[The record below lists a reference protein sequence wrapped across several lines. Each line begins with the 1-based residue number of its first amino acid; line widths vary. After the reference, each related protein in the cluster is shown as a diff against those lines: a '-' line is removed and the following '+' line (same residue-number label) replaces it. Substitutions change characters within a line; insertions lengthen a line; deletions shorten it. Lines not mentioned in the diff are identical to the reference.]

1 MTSKI
6 DDATAEVAKEFD
18 TYYRDYFWDEINKE
32 PNAKKMKLAELEP
45 DCVKLDADDAVAIA
59 IASGDYFIFNCVDDV
74 LADDECRTT
83 FVLKIHAMAKTLKA
97 KHGDSFDGKAI
108 ATAFRALRWMR

>member
-6 DDATAEVAKEFD
+6 DDVTAEVAKAFD
-18 TYYRDYFWDEINKE
+18 TYYRDCFWDEINGE

-45 DCVKLDADDAVAIA
+45 DCVKLDPDQAVAIA
-59 IASGDYFIFNCVDDV
+59 IACNDYVILNCIDDV
-74 LADDECRTT
+74 YGDDASRTT

-97 KHGDSFDGKAI
+97 KHGESFDGAAVAK
-108 ATAFRALRWMR
+108 AFRALRWMR